1 MTEAKSPKTMA
12 PIKKL
17 IPKIKESATP
27 GKTAC
32 EMASPIKDMPL
43 RIMKQP
49 TAPATIPMTM
59 AVISAFCRKWKFC
72 SQSINSENI
81 LKTSIHKK
89 LRAIG
94 FFQVFFC
101 ES

>member
-1 MTEAKSPKTMA
+1 MIEARSPKIMA

-32 EMASPIKDMPL
+32 EMASPIKDIPL

-59 AVISAFCRKWKFC
+59 AVISAFCRKWNFC
-72 SQSINSENI
+72 SPSINSENI
-81 LKTSIHKK
+81 LETSIHKK